1 MDCIGVWVFS
11 VFHLN
16 YLFKFR
22 FWKIVKSL
30 IYRTKPSIP
39 YSPMKEDPY
48 TGELGC
54 FTAYMRTNLPHA
66 AICQKR
72 TPYNRSPA
80 ESPLHFADRRA
91 ESVIMGYYT
100 LPEVYAFLK
109 CKKSHANTL
118 TVRTWDLMLP
128 RPNRVLITNAG
139 KQLLCHFS
147 KTVLRTSRM
156 YLKSRKFSLFLN
168 TAGFCRKKPWNSQ
181 RILRLFALNPACVCK
196 ISVLFFVFRY
206 ILA

>member
-1 MDCIGVWVFS
+1 M
-11 VFHLN
+11 
-16 YLFKFR
+16 
-22 FWKIVKSL
+22 KSL

-39 YSPMKEDPY
+39 YSPMKEHPY
-48 TGELGC
+48 TGELDC
-54 FTAYMRTNLPHA
+54 FNAYMRTNLPHA
-66 AICQKR
+66 AICPKR

-128 RPNRVLITNAG
+128 RPNRVLITNPG
-139 KQLLCHFS
+139 KQLLCYFS
-147 KTVLRTSRM
+147 KTVLRTPRA
-156 YLKSRKFSLFLN
+156 YLKSRKISLFLN
-168 TAGFCRKKPWNSQ
+168 AAGFCVKNPWNSQ
-181 RILRLFALNPACVCK
+181 RIPAVLCLKSCLCLRNIRPFLCFQIHL
-196 ISVLFFVFRY
+196 SVIDSPPVFF
-206 ILA
+206 ITGL

>member
-1 MDCIGVWVFS
+1 
-11 VFHLN
+11 
-16 YLFKFR
+16 
-22 FWKIVKSL
+22 
-30 IYRTKPSIP
+30 
-39 YSPMKEDPY
+39 MKEHPY

-66 AICQKR
+66 AICPKR

-100 LPEVYAFLK
+100 LPEVYTFLK
-109 CKKSHANTL
+109 CKKPHANTL

-128 RPNRVLITNAG
+128 RPNRVFIANPG

-147 KTVLRTSRM
+147 KTVLRTPRA

-168 TAGFCRKKPWNSQ
+168 AAGFCVKKPWNSQ
-181 RILRLFALNPACVCK
+181 RIPAALCLKSCLCLQNICPFLCFQ
-196 ISVLFFVFRY
+196 IHLSVIDSPPVFF
-206 ILA
+206 ITGL